1 MFSKDIFV
9 NNRGRKISDIWKE
22 IFMEKD
28 RNKDNEAEA
37 VKLNLRA
44 GKIFCFT
51 IIGEIEGHISA
62 PSNTKAT
69 KYEHIIPE
77 LVRIEEDKETDG
89 VLFILN
95 TVGGDVEVEPEDEN
109 DLKHYRKLT
118 LEADKYY
125 RFYQEGGNSFPQGS
139 HFTIKLFKKSNNTL
153 VMDPLVYDAT
163 GNEDVFDNSYFKVDE
178 SGEYYVEI
186 AAHDADDYAMFS
198 FEEDEHETIDEY
210 GFCSICGKYMGQ
222 THEIDELIEKT
233 VLSGEKYFF
242 RVAAVEG
249 EDIEYAILH
258 DGSLSVLYIKSKP
271 N

>member
-9 NNRGRKISDIWKE
+9 NNKGKIKALFE
-22 IFMEKD
+22 RNTFMEKD

-95 TVGGDVEVEPEDEN
+95 TIGGDVEAGLAIAELIASMKKPTASIV
-109 DLKHYRKLT
+109 L
-118 LEADKYY
+118 
-125 RFYQEGGNSFPQGS
+125 GGGHSIGVPLAVS
-139 HFTIKLFKKSNNTL
+139 AKKSFIVPSATMTVHPIRTNNLTITA
-153 VMDPLVYDAT
+153 PQT
-163 GNEDVFDNSYFKVDE
+163 FKQMMKVQDRLIDFVSKHSSIE
-178 SGEYYVEI
+178 KEK
-186 AAHDADDYAMFS
+186 
-198 FEEDEHETIDEY
+198 FEELMLAKDNIANDV
-210 GFCSICGKYMGQ
+210 G
-222 THEIDELIEKT
+222 T
-233 VLSGEKYFF
+233 VLYGEE
-242 RVAAVEG
+242 AVDCGLIDMTGGISEALFAIG
-249 EDIEYAILH
+249 EMINNKN
-258 DGSLSVLYIKSKP
+258 S
-271 N
+271 